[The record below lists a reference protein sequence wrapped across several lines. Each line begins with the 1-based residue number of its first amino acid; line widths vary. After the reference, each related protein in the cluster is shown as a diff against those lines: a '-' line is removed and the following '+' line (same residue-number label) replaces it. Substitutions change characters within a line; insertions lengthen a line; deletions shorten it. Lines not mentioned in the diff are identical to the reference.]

1 MKSPRIRIQVAAL
14 AFILLPAA
22 VGVVAIRASATC
34 ERFVRTYVT
43 KPVRNRV
50 SKTTAE
56 AWAQWRIG
64 HPNWK
69 ANPKLHRPK
78 YVMNRQEQVQK
89 VEFACTV
96 PLIDTSNDGLFAET
110 DVPPPIVNFPP
121 MESTQITFPSEI
133 PPEVAELTPEE
144 TWPPLSPFVPPI
156 LGGGPFNGGV
166 PAFPIVPPATPP
178 LPGPVPEPA
187 GLLLVGTGLAGIC
200 LILASRFRTAKE
212 NPIAISADR

>member
-1 MKSPRIRIQVAAL
+1 MKRPRIRIQAAAL

-43 KPVRNRV
+43 TPVRNRV

-56 AWAQWRIG
+56 AWAQWRIS

-78 YVMNRQEQVQK
+78 YVMTRKEAVQK
-89 VEFACTV
+89 VEFACSA
-96 PLIDTSNDGLFAET
+96 PLIDTSTAGLFAEA

-144 TWPPLSPFVPPI
+144 FWPPLSPFVPPI
-156 LGGGPFNGGV
+156 LGGGPTFSSVVPVAPGV
-166 PAFPIVPPATPP
+166 PIDT
-178 LPGPVPEPA
+178 PGPVPEPA
-187 GLLLVGTGLAGIC
+187 SLLLVGTGLTGMC
-200 LILASRFRTAKE
+200 LLLASKFRTFRE
-212 NPIAISADR
+212 NPIEISADR

>member
-1 MKSPRIRIQVAAL
+1 MKSPRIRIQAAAL

-43 KPVRNRV
+43 TPVRNRV

-78 YVMNRQEQVQK
+78 YVMTRKEAVEK
-89 VEFACTV
+89 VEFACSA
-96 PLIDTSNDGLFAET
+96 PLIDMSTDGLFAEA

-133 PPEVAELTPEE
+133 PPEVAELTPEDFAICASHFGRGPDIQQRGACS
-144 TWPPLSPFVPPI
+144 TCRPYRHSRSSPRA
-156 LGGGPFNGGV
+156 GQS
-166 PAFPIVPPATPP
+166 ATGWNRPYWHVSA
-178 LPGPVPEPA
+178 PGFE
-187 GLLLVGTGLAGIC
+187 
-200 LILASRFRTAKE
+200 
-212 NPIAISADR
+212 ISHI